1 MFLRRESIQQYIRL
15 YPVNSLIILANLVM
29 WGLMEWYGS
38 STDSNTLLRFGAIFD
53 TPYVHPEPWRFVTA
67 AFLHNGGA
75 HLFFNCFALYV
86 FAPPLERMLG
96 SFRYLFYY
104 VMCGIAGN
112 ISSYWLHS
120 DVFLSVGASGA
131 IYGVYA
137 AYLYLAL
144 FRKDIIDKETKQTVV
159 TILIIGALNSVVVPN
174 IDLYAHA
181 GGFVGGLILMALIAL
196 SIRRRRR

>member
-15 YPVNSLIILANLVM
+15 YPVNSLIIIANLVM
-29 WGLMEWYGS
+29 WGLMEWFGS
-38 STDSNTLLRFGAIFD
+38 STDSTTLLEFGALFN
-53 TPYVHPEPWRFVTA
+53 TPVEHPELWRFVTA
-67 AFLHNGGA
+67 MFLHIGGA
-75 HLFFNCFALYV
+75 HLFFNSFALYV

-96 SFRYLFYY
+96 SFRYLFFY
-104 VMCGIAGN
+104 VMCGISGSIA
-112 ISSYWLHS
+112 SYWLHS
-120 DVFLSVGASGA
+120 DLFLSAGASGA

-159 TILIIGALNSVVVPN
+159 TILIIGALNSVIVPN